1 MAMPTSNDA
10 LAEVI
15 NCEIPE
21 VSPNQMKR
29 IIRRFRKARKA
40 IYIEGEPGVGKSFI
54 VEDIAREFDYAMIDR
69 RASGWA
75 PDTAAGTLM
84 QDIKTRSTVWFP
96 PEWLQIKDTRPKL
109 YFFDELSAAHDMV
122 RKPLFGWF
130 LERRLNDIRAGDD
143 DLLMAAGNVGS
154 FGTIVQHMDNA
165 TLGRFLKFRLVPSL
179 EQWIPDFAAVHDV
192 HPAVV
197 AYLKHQIGHFCMTE
211 YAMQHELTAYGNPRN
226 WTTFSDLIWE
236 VLNQTGGELTPD
248 AREELLWGGGSIVGN
263 ALAVGCLAIL
273 DQVMGGHTLL
283 DLLEAPSSKRAGM
296 WPTSTGQLH
305 ALLFSMMSWP
315 KTVKQC
321 RQVLDLAAE
330 FPRDTALQYQDM
342 VSPLREVLLQKL
354 RRAGV
359 SQDEITREFG
369 EDSRGGMDAF
379 IKTGRPLI
387 DLRMAA

>member
-1 MAMPTSNDA
+1 MAMATSNDA
-10 LAEVI
+10 LAEMI
-15 NCEIPE
+15 NCDIPE

-29 IIRRFRKARKA
+29 IIRRFRKAKKA
-40 IYIEGEPGVGKSFI
+40 FYIEGEPGVGKSFI
-54 VEDIAREFDYAMIDR
+54 VDEIGDEFNYCKIDR

-84 QDIKTRSTVWFP
+84 QDIQTRSTVWFP
-96 PEWLQIKDTRPKL
+96 PEWLQIKDDRPKL

-130 LERRLNDIRAGDD
+130 LERRLNDIKADDD

-179 EQWIPDFAAVHDV
+179 QQWIPDFAAIHNV

-197 AYLKHQIGHFCMTE
+197 SYLKHQIGHFCMTE

-236 VLNQTGGELTPD
+236 VLNQTGGELTAD

-283 DLLEAPSSKRAGM
+283 DLLEAPKAKRAGM

-315 KTVKQC
+315 TTVKQG
-321 RQVLDLAAE
+321 RDVLDLAAE
-330 FPRDTALQYQDM
+330 FPRNTDLQFQDM
-342 VSPLREVLLQKL
+342 ISPMREVILQKL
-354 RRAGV
+354 RKAGV
-359 SQDEITREFG
+359 TSDAITANFG
-369 EDSRGGMDAF
+369 DDSRSAMAPVLASGGS
-379 IKTGRPLI
+379 LI
-387 DLRMAA
+387 NLRHAA